1 MRRVILGVA
10 LAAVLAGSGPALA
23 QSNPFRPVLYI
34 NNTVVTQFDIEQ
46 RMRFLELVRS
56 PQADR
61 ATAEKAVIDDRLRM
75 IAGKQMGIDPSEEQI
90 EAALTEFAARGNL
103 SSEQFNQL
111 LRQNNIA
118 PEIFRDFIVSGVVW
132 RDVVRRRIV
141 PMVQVSDVEIDQEFK
156 KIVSTPRVT
165 DVLISEMVI
174 PAPEGQENAIQAQ
187 AERLAA
193 GIRSEGDFAAAA
205 RQYSATRS
213 AEEGGRLPWTAL
225 ADLPPSLRP
234 ILLSLEPGQISQP
247 LTVPGAVVLFYLR
260 DTRGTVRAGAQDQ
273 VLDYLRLR
281 LGNPS
286 EAQRIAQGLRDC
298 SDLYLAAKGLPAD
311 RLIADKGNIGAI
323 PADTG
328 LVLATLDANEASVLG
343 GDIVMLCSRMPALLA
358 ESDALPAVPVT
369 PPGTRPEEGAV
380 PNTPPEDAV
389 PARDAVRDEVFNRK
403 ISAAADA
410 YLAELRADAILRKP

>member
-10 LAAVLAGSGPALA
+10 LAAVLAGSGPVLA

-260 DTRGTVRAGAQDQ
+260 DTRGTLRPGATAQ
-273 VLDYLRLR
+273 VLDFVRFRL
-281 LGNPS
+281 S
-286 EAQRIAQGLRDC
+286 SADEARRIAAV
-298 SDLYLAAKGLPAD
+298 SDTCADLFVHARGLPAEQISRQTLPQGQIPTGEAL
-311 RLIADKGNIGAI
+311 RLA
-323 PADTG
+323 
-328 LVLATLDANEASVLG
+328 VLDDNESTVISYGGSVELL
-343 GDIVMLCSRMPALLA
+343 MLCKRQSAALA
-358 ESDALPAVPVT
+358 EVPDKAPVAVTAEGEAPPAPDPEALP
-369 PPGTRPEEGAV
+369 GREE
-380 PNTPPEDAV
+380 
-389 PARDAVRDEVFNRK
+389 VRNMLFNRK
-403 ISAAADA
+403 VGQAAES
-410 YLAELRADAILRKP
+410 YLAELRSNAVIRRP